1 MTTDGPPPVPSK
13 LMPIEGPPA
22 PAAGPGLCEIGDR
35 HRPADRPEHSKM
47 ARASW
52 PMCETAKT
60 RPIAIGQAH
69 ERGASVYHPG
79 LWGRRAQAAR
89 AFRLLD
95 VIWSFGSRSP
105 STKRGITS
113 TCAAGAA
120 SDLDAGEAVGRGFE
134 GLIDESVA
142 VEEGSKPSLESGR
155 SQVDSAL
162 LHGPKELLECG

>member
-1 MTTDGPPPVPSK
+1 
-13 LMPIEGPPA
+13 
-22 PAAGPGLCEIGDR
+22 
-35 HRPADRPEHSKM
+35 
-47 ARASW
+47 
-52 PMCETAKT
+52 MCETAKT